1 MARAGTFT
9 IPDSLG
15 ALALAWSNHS
25 SQRVMRIPSV
35 QILFLALSIPDTD
48 TTAVVLFAASGASL
62 ALLCLA
68 ERLIIGPYL
77 MTNLEA

>member
-1 MARAGTFT
+1 MPICGPGRCFRRESVPVCGPERFLRAE
-9 IPDSLG
+9 
-15 ALALAWSNHS
+15 
-25 SQRVMRIPSV
+25 QEEVMR
-35 QILFLALSIPDTD
+35 LA
-48 TTAVVLFAASGASL
+48 AATPLLPLEQGCASL